1 MAASGRNWS
10 EIVNK
15 HFPNRTS
22 LAAKNRYSILQRRRQ
37 NESDNLAV
45 PSQAPMIPPSITAND
60 YRLVIAQ
67 CQYPMIQQPPSPFSD
82 NSSWYA
88 EDMLS
93 EASTPGFSPE
103 TDWSRWSPC
112 PSTGSQPTFSFPG
125 SPQPTVASLNFN
137 DTTDYP
143 GPASAG
149 FVPGFNLNEFY
160 LTADTTTSAGH
171 PDVAL
176 PPPSIHVYP
185 PAPTN
190 QSQAFEFMFPAYSYW
205 ES

>member
-45 PSQAPMIPPSITAND
+45 PPQAPMIPPSITAND
-60 YRLVIAQ
+60 YPLAIAQ

-93 EASTPGFSPE
+93 EASTPGF
-103 TDWSRWSPC
+103 
-112 PSTGSQPTFSFPG
+112 
-125 SPQPTVASLNFN
+125 
-137 DTTDYP
+137 
-143 GPASAG
+143 
-149 FVPGFNLNEFY
+149 NLNEFY
-160 LTADTTTSAGH
+160 LTANTTTSAGH
-171 PDVAL
+171 PDVAP